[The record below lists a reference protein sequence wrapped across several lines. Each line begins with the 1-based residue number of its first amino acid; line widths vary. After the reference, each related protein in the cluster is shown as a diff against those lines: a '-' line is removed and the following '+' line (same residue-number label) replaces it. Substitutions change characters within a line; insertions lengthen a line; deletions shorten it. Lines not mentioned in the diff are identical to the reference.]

1 MIQNRKKRHVIQSKD
16 SQFFKLFFVI
26 VCWLSNNDEIKQNWN
41 EISTFWF
48 HKILWV
54 FFHTF
59 TCVPRSETHYHQIN
73 LCLRKY
79 TTKYSL
85 FLISVFCQ
93 ILSRQVV
100 MGLNTFIAL
109 IITVIGLVAY
119 WFKKKFSY
127 WENRG
132 FKFITPEF
140 PFGSLKGVGFKI
152 HFSQKSAKFY
162 NDYKNKAKA
171 IGLYFFTA
179 PVVLVT
185 ELDTVKH
192 ILVKDFSSFHD
203 RGLYFNKQADPL
215 SGHLFALEG
224 EF

>member
-1 MIQNRKKRHVIQSKD
+1 MSVHRRLVIIKKNCKCKID
-16 SQFFKLFFVI
+16 ICKLFNELLNFYWISSVDHVQKHI
-26 VCWLSNNDEIKQNWN
+26 SSNKFKFTIKTQPRRY
-41 EISTFWF
+41 I
-48 HKILWV
+48 
-54 FFHTF
+54 FFIF
-59 TCVPRSETHYHQIN
+59 T
-73 LCLRKY
+73 
-79 TTKYSL
+79 
-85 FLISVFCQ
+85 SVFCQ
-93 ILSRQVV
+93 TLSRQVV
-100 MGLNTFIAL
+100 MGLITFIAL

-127 WENRG
+127 WKNRG

-179 PVVLVT
+179 PLVLVT